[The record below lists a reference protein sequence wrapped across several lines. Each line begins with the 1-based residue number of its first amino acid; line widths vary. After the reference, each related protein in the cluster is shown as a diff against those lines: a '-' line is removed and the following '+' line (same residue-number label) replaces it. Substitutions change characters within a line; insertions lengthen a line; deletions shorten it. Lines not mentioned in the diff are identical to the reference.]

1 MEKEFMDFKARG
13 MFFAEVRKN
22 GKVIETIEKH
32 NLIVNTSCH
41 VIARLLAG
49 AVAQGGDEIFS
60 KQISKIGIGAF
71 ATDPAGG
78 YSQFVSSVDK
88 TTLDGDTPLFYK
100 NFIKVSG
107 GSVSPNT
114 DGGGTSNIIYNESNS
129 PNDVTYQFY
138 IGTSE
143 CNVVGGSNNIWEF
156 GLFTQDDIMFSM
168 LTRLDLG
175 KDYPIVKDETVDI
188 SGYWKIQVRN
198 TSV

>member
-1 MEKEFMDFKARG
+1 MEKEYMDFKARG
-13 MFFAEVRKN
+13 MFFAEIRKN

-32 NLIVNTSCH
+32 NLVVNTSCQI
-41 VIARLLAG
+41 IARLLAG
-49 AVAQGGDEIFS
+49 AVTTGGDEIFN

-71 ATDPAGG
+71 ATEPSGG
-78 YSQFVSSVDK
+78 YSQFTSSIDK
-88 TTLDGDTPLFYK
+88 ITLDGDTPLFYK

-107 GSVSPNT
+107 GTASPNT
-114 DGGGTSNIIYNESNS
+114 DGGGTSNIIYDASNF

-143 CNVVGGSNNIWEF
+143 CNAVGGSNNIWEF
-156 GLFTQDDIMFSM
+156 GLFTQDDVLFSM
-168 LTRLDLG
+168 ITRLDLG
-175 KDYPIVKDETVDI
+175 KNYPIVKDETVDI